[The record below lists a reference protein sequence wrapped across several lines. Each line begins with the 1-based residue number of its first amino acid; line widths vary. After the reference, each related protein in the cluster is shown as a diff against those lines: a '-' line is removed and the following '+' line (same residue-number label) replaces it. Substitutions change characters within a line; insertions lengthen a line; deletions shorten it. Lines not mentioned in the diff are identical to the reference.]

1 MQNILL
7 IAALL
12 GARHVHSFAIP
23 TNGEDSGFVKHEE
36 ISVLPEDWSL
46 SHQASADSIL
56 HLRVALSHAHKNY
69 IDIAEQVS
77 DPLSAQY
84 GLYLSAQE
92 LQASLPDTTI
102 LSEAVTAWLC
112 EHNISDAT
120 VAHDWIDFSTTVGQA
135 NSLLKAN
142 FSTYT
147 HKNSDP
153 VLRTQQYSL
162 PIDMSNHIDFIYPTV
177 HFFAP
182 KKNAD
187 HAPQLQARQH
197 FPTGPVTCS
206 DGTSTCPPL
215 LKSKYNINYV
225 PKDNTSGSQ
234 IAIAGFLERYPNITD
249 WKSFLSK
256 YGLAKSNP
264 APSFTPIS
272 INNGV
277 KSFTGGDL
285 AVEPNLDLDYASVF
299 TGKLPITYYS
309 VGGRPAELSQP
320 GNKPVPT
327 AKLGNEPYLE
337 FLQYVLQQK
346 SPPQV
351 ISISYS
357 DDEQTVPL
365 AYARKVC
372 DLLAQAAARGIS
384 VIGSSGDG
392 GAAGTG
398 TTSTCVGPDGKHRFV
413 PTFPSSCPWIT
424 TVGATASYG
433 GTASY
438 SSGGISNYFA
448 RPSWQTNVVAG
459 YIKALNGS
467 HAGLYNKTGRGVPDV
482 SLLGDNYLTLES
494 GFASRSSG
502 TSASAP
508 VFAAMVALINDIRLR
523 AKRPVLGFLNPLL
536 YSDKAKTVFRD
547 VADGSQG
554 RGCSDG
560 SWFEPGWEVL
570 AGWDAATGLGEP
582 DFDKLRALLS

>member
-7 IAALL
+7 IAAIL
-12 GARHVHSFAIP
+12 ATQNAHSLVLP
-23 TNGEDSGFVKHEE
+23 NHDDSLFVQHEK
-36 ISVLPEDWSL
+36 ISVLPEAWSL
-46 SHQASADSIL
+46 SHQASADAIV
-56 HLRVALSHAHKNY
+56 HLRVALLHAHKKY

-77 DPLSAQY
+77 DPLSSQY
-84 GLYLSAQE
+84 GQYLSADD
-92 LQASLPDTTI
+92 LQAILPDTTI
-102 LSEAVTAWLC
+102 ASESVASWLH
-112 EHNISDAT
+112 ENNINDT
-120 VAHDWIDFSTTVGQA
+120 TLGRDWVDFSTTVGQA
-135 NSLLKAN
+135 NTLLNAN

-147 HKNSDP
+147 SKTSDP
-153 VLRTQQYSL
+153 VLRTEKYSL
-162 PIDMSNHIDFIYPTV
+162 PSNMLDHIDFIYPTV

-182 KKNAD
+182 KKSND
-187 HAPQLQARQH
+187 PVPQLQARQH

-206 DGTSTCPPL
+206 DGTSTCPSL

-225 PKDNTSGSQ
+225 PKDNSSGSQ
-234 IAIAGFLERYPNITD
+234 IAIAGFLERYPNVTD

-256 YGLAKSNP
+256 YGLAKTNP

-272 INNGV
+272 VNNGV

-309 VGGRPAELSQP
+309 VGGCPAELSQP
-320 GNKPVPT
+320 GNKPVPA
-327 AKLGNEPYLE
+327 AKVDNEPYLE

-357 DDEQTVPL
+357 DDEQSVPL
-365 AYARKVC
+365 AYAQKVC

-398 TTSTCVGPDGKHRFV
+398 STSTCIGPNGKHRFV

-433 GTASY
+433 GPSSY
-438 SSGGISNYFA
+438 SSGGMSNYFA
-448 RPSWQTNVVAG
+448 RPSWQTNAVAG

-508 VFAAMVALINDIRLR
+508 VFAAMIALINDIRLR
-523 AKRPVLGFLNPLL
+523 AKKPALGFLNPIL

-547 VADGSQG
+547 VADGDQG

-560 SWFEPGWEVL
+560 NWFEPGWEAL
-570 AGWDAATGLGEP
+570 PGWDAVTGLGEP
-582 DFDKLRALLS
+582 DFDKLRALLA